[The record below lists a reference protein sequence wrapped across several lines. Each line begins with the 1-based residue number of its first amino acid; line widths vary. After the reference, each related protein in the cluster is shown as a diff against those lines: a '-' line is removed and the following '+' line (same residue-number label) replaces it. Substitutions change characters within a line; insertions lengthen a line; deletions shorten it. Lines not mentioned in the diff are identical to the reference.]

1 MMNMNATTNNVA
13 TTTTT
18 AAANVTATAVNNV
31 ATTRESARAI
41 AAFDAATANSM
52 LKREGMLNEVCR
64 AHEHA
69 GLTIDTANIG
79 GIDGMEPIPARELS
93 AREFRVASFDAY
105 MAYLAWA
112 NDEISDDDALSK
124 IAPLCAIYGLDVTG
138 YTLTRV
144 FGFALYAFG
153 KAEGDALEDG
163 VTVKQRRI
171 KSIATF
177 RKFIK
182 GGYTAYVGLRV
193 AGKAG
198 KAPAPLKQKK
208 EKAKKATKAE
218 LEAALAAQ
226 AAENERLRA
235 EMAALKAGNSAAQ

>member
-1 MMNMNATTNNVA
+1 MMNMNMNTMN
-13 TTTTT
+13 
-18 AAANVTATAVNNV
+18 AANANASAIAA
-31 ATTRESARAI
+31 ATTRDSAHAI
-41 AAFDAATANSM
+41 AAFDAATKNSM
-52 LKREGMLNEVCR
+52 LSR
-64 AHEHA
+64 AHENA

-79 GIDGMEPIPARELS
+79 GIEGMEAMPSRELS

-105 MAYLAWA
+105 VAYLAWA
-112 NDEISDDDALSK
+112 NDEIGDEEALAK

-138 YTLTRV
+138 YTLSRV

-163 VTVKQRRI
+163 VVVKQRRI

-182 GGYTAYVGLRV
+182 GGYVAYIGRGV

-198 KAPAPLKQKK
+198 KAPAPLKEKAP
-208 EKAKKATKAE
+208 KAKKATKAQ
-218 LEAALAAQ
+218 LEEALAAQ

-235 EMAALKAGNSAAQ
+235 EMAALKAANSAAQ

>member
-1 MMNMNATTNNVA
+1 MNLNNNNAN
-13 TTTTT
+13 
-18 AAANVTATAVNNV
+18 NVTANNNV
-31 ATTRESARAI
+31 NANVSSAIAAATTRESARAI
-41 AAFDAATANSM
+41 VAFDEATKNSM
-52 LKREGMLNEVCR
+52 LKREGMLNEVCS
-64 AHEHA
+64 AHERA

-79 GIDGMEPIPARELS
+79 GIDGMQPFPSRELS

-112 NDEISDDDALSK
+112 NDEISDEEELSK

-163 VTVKQRRI
+163 VVIKQRRI

-182 GGYTAYVGLRV
+182 GGYTAYIGRGV
-193 AGKAG
+193 AGNAG
-198 KAPAPLKQKK
+198 KEPAPLKPKAEKK
-208 EKAKKATKAE
+208 PKKATKAE
-218 LEAALAAQ
+218 LEAALVAQ
-226 AAENERLRA
+226 AAENERLLA
-235 EMAALKAGNSAAQ
+235 ELAALKAGNSAAQ

>member
-1 MMNMNATTNNVA
+1 MMNMNMNTMN
-13 TTTTT
+13 
-18 AAANVTATAVNNV
+18 AANANASAIAA
-31 ATTRESARAI
+31 ATTRDSAHAI
-41 AAFDAATANSM
+41 AAFDAATKNSM
-52 LKREGMLNEVCR
+52 LSRESMLNEVLR
-64 AHEHA
+64 AHENA

-79 GIDGMEPIPARELS
+79 GIEGMEAMPSRELS

-105 MAYLAWA
+105 VAYLAWA
-112 NDEISDDDALSK
+112 NDEIGDEEALAK

-138 YTLTRV
+138 YTLSRV

-163 VTVKQRRI
+163 VVVKQRRI

-182 GGYTAYVGLRV
+182 GGYVAYIGRGV

-198 KAPAPLKQKK
+198 KAPAPLKEKAP
-208 EKAKKATKAE
+208 KAKKATKAQ
-218 LEAALAAQ
+218 LEEALAAQ

-235 EMAALKAGNSAAQ
+235 EMAALKAANSAAQ